1 MVQNVARGL
10 ATRMQSLCAYQ
21 QGVPNRLLDREGAL
35 GTGGTNPVRAPLR
48 RAYKRQPKRTSKGE
62 IMKRIAAIALVVVAG
77 FLTAASGLAQ
87 NYGVRATIPFDF
99 TVGDKLLPPGTY
111 TITSFNSH
119 ELWIRN
125 RDKNV
130 SVATIALS
138 SSKDPGNTGKLV
150 FNKYGDQYFLRE
162 VLCGSTSMNAE
173 LPPSKLE
180 KRVRIQEARLVS
192 NDQVQ
197 IALK

>member
-1 MVQNVARGL
+1 
-10 ATRMQSLCAYQ
+10 
-21 QGVPNRLLDREGAL
+21 
-35 GTGGTNPVRAPLR
+35 
-48 RAYKRQPKRTSKGE
+48 
-62 IMKRIAAIALVVVAG
+62 MKRIAAIALVVVAG

-111 TITSFNSH
+111 TITSFDSH

-125 RDKNV
+125 HDRSV
-130 SVATIALS
+130 SVATMALPGRN
-138 SSKDPGNTGKLV
+138 DPGTTGKLV

-162 VLCGSTSMNAE
+162 IVCGSASVNAA
-173 LPPSKLE
+173 LPASKLE
-180 KRVRIQEARLVS
+180 KRVRMQEARLNS

-197 IALK
+197 VALK

>member
-1 MVQNVARGL
+1 
-10 ATRMQSLCAYQ
+10 
-21 QGVPNRLLDREGAL
+21 
-35 GTGGTNPVRAPLR
+35 
-48 RAYKRQPKRTSKGE
+48 
-62 IMKRIAAIALVVVAG
+62 MKRIAAIALVVVAG
-77 FLTAASGLAQ
+77 FLTAATGLAQ

-111 TITSFNSH
+111 TITSFDSH

-125 RDKNV
+125 RDKSV
-130 SVATIALS
+130 SVATIALAGHN
-138 SSKDPGNTGKLV
+138 DPGNGNTGKLV

-162 VLCGSTSMNAE
+162 ILCGAASMNAA
-173 LPPSKLE
+173 LPASKLE
-180 KRVRIQEARLVS
+180 KRVRVQEARLVS